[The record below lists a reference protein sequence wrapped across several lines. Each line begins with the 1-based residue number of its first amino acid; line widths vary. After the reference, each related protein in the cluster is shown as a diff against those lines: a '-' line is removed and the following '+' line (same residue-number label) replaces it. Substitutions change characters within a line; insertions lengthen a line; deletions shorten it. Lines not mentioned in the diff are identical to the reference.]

1 MSKRKLKEKFSCFLF
16 LRHGG
21 DVTWMND
28 KKESIV
34 DLASKQNCPDLMQ
47 AIASHRGQQ
56 MIDRQ
61 MKIYDDQHNHHYDD
75 YARNIITD
83 GHRSS

>member
-1 MSKRKLKEKFSCFLF
+1 
-16 LRHGG
+16 
-21 DVTWMND
+21 MND

-34 DLASKQNCPDLMQ
+34 DLATKQNCPELMQ
-47 AIASHRGQQ
+47 VIASHRGQQ

-61 MKIYDDQHNHHYDD
+61 MKIYDDNQNRYYDNH
-75 YARNIITD
+75 ARTTTID

>member
-1 MSKRKLKEKFSCFLF
+1 MKRN
-16 LRHGG
+16 GG
-21 DVTWMND
+21 DVNWTND

-34 DLASKQNCPDLMQ
+34 DLASKQNCPELMQ
-47 AIASHRGQQ
+47 VIASHRGQQ

-61 MKIYDDQHNHHYDD
+61 MKIDDEHHARHYDN
-75 YARNIITD
+75 YARTTTTD